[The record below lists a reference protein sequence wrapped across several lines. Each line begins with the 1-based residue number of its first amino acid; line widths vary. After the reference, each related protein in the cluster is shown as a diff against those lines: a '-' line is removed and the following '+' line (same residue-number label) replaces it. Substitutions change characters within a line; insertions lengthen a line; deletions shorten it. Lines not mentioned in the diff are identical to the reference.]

1 LVGVVAFAYVRHFK
15 KLFDGPAEVLPF
27 ATARP
32 AEPVAETLGKAEC
45 KLRESVRAD
54 SEIMVESKV
63 VEYLVI
69 SVCWKYSCTYRATT
83 IIG

>member
-1 LVGVVAFAYVRHFK
+1 LAGVLAFAYVRQAE
-15 KLFDGPAEVLPF
+15 KLFDGPAEELPF

-54 SEIMVESKV
+54 SEIMVESEV
-63 VEYLVI
+63 VEYLV

>member
-1 LVGVVAFAYVRHFK
+1 LAGVVAFAYVRHLK

-27 ATARP
+27 VTAKP

-45 KLRESVRAD
+45 KLRERVRED
-54 SEIMVESKV
+54 SEIMVESEV
-63 VEYLVI
+63 VDYLVNYLFEI
-69 SVCWKYSCTYRATT
+69 YLQRAT

>member
-1 LVGVVAFAYVRHFK
+1 VGVVAFAYVRHFK
-15 KLFDGPAEVLPF
+15 KLFDGPAEELPF

-69 SVCWKYSCTYRATT
+69 CLLE
-83 IIG
+83 I